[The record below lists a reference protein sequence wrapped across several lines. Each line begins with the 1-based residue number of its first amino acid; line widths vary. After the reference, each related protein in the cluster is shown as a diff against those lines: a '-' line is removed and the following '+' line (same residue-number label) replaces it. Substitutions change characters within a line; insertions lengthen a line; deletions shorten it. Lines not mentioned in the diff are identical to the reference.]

1 MVGHLAHKYQLSA
14 AVMETQLNK
23 EELKSM
29 TTGGWE
35 LISMVQVGGT
45 VDTSVARA
53 ILDHQEPRQ
62 NLLRKVVMEELD
74 HLGTLQVDLQV
85 LLVRKY
91 FFTTLYYDVRCFHYP
106 VFCCQVFVRNHQEM
120 EDPAKHSNG
129 CGPTTNNLKNVVCL
143 PMEDVREIET
153 DFQARKHVKR
163 LVLRLNIDKRI
174 LWAI

>member
-85 LLVRKY
+85 LLV
-91 FFTTLYYDVRCFHYP
+91 
-106 VFCCQVFVRNHQEM
+106 FVRNHQEM

-153 DFQARKHVKR
+153 DFQARKRVKK
-163 LVLRLNIDKRI
+163 LV
-174 LWAI
+174 

>member
-1 MVGHLAHKYQLSA
+1 MVGHLAHKHQLSA

-29 TTGGWE
+29 TTGEWE

-91 FFTTLYYDVRCFHYP
+91 FFST
-106 VFCCQVFVRNHQEM
+106 
-120 EDPAKHSNG
+120 A
-129 CGPTTNNLKNVVCL
+129 NLIKIV
-143 PMEDVREIET
+143 
-153 DFQARKHVKR
+153 
-163 LVLRLNIDKRI
+163 
-174 LWAI
+174 